1 MGKIVISEN
10 VSLDG
15 VVQDPTGEEGFK
27 LGGWF
32 TQIGAKDRAAWA

>member
-1 MGKIVISEN
+1 MGKVVISTN

-15 VVQDPTGEEGFK
+15 VVQDPDGAEGFK

-32 TQIGAKDRAAWA
+32 G